1 MLSKSE
7 EEEPIIECKIN
18 GKIVEAMVDTGAT
31 YTCLKPPEV
40 RLVKSNSLLRTVGFS
55 GKKTSIA
62 MSQPID
68 IEIEGKT
75 VRTQVL
81 MAEHAPNLI
90 GRDVLC
96 TLYAKITMTP
106 WGLALQCP
114 VKEEKMENQTVRS
127 VAYWVKAKEIMKKGQ
142 KEIKHRKGRL
152 PRLKGHCTTRYSEG
166 GRDKKYEKEIRIGE
180 KINLTTDGIII
191 SNVGAAVRLRRV
203 EGFKVEESCPHVSL
217 YVYGD
222 HRARELGREIQ
233 KSWRKDWV
241 KTQGHWVSSD
251 GEIELY
257 NFDMSEEGTREE
269 IMMEEYAE

>member
-1 MLSKSE
+1 MVLPKSE

-31 YTCLKPPEV
+31 YTCLKPSEV
-40 RLVKSNSLLRTVGFS
+40 RLVKSNTLIRTVGFS
-55 GKKTSIA
+55 GNKTSIA

-96 TLYAKITMTP
+96 ALDAKITMTP
-106 WGLALQCP
+106 QGLALQCP
-114 VKEEKMENQTVRS
+114 VKEEKTETQTVRS
-127 VAYWVKAKEIMKKGQ
+127 VAYWVTVEEIMKKGQ

-166 GRDKKYEKEIRIGE
+166 GRDKKI
-180 KINLTTDGIII
+180 
-191 SNVGAAVRLRRV
+191 
-203 EGFKVEESCPHVSL
+203 
-217 YVYGD
+217 
-222 HRARELGREIQ
+222 
-233 KSWRKDWV
+233 
-241 KTQGHWVSSD
+241 
-251 GEIELY
+251 
-257 NFDMSEEGTREE
+257 
-269 IMMEEYAE
+269 

>member
-1 MLSKSE
+1 
-7 EEEPIIECKIN
+7 
-18 GKIVEAMVDTGAT
+18 MVDTGAT

-40 RLVKSNSLLRTVGFS
+40 RLVKSNSLIRTVGFS
-55 GKKTSIA
+55 GNKTSIA

-81 MAEHAPNLI
+81 MEEHAPNLI

-106 WGLALQCP
+106 RGLALQCP

-127 VAYWVKAKEIMKKGQ
+127 VAYWVTAEEIMKKGQ

-180 KINLTTDGIII
+180 KINLTTDRIII

-222 HRARELGREIQ
+222 YRARELGREVQ

-269 IMMEEYAE
+269 IMMMEEYAE

>member
-1 MLSKSE
+1 
-7 EEEPIIECKIN
+7 
-18 GKIVEAMVDTGAT
+18 MVDTGAT

-40 RLVKSNSLLRTVGFS
+40 RLVKSNSLIRTVGFS
-55 GKKTSIA
+55 GNKTSIA

-68 IEIEGKT
+68 IEIEAKT

-90 GRDVLC
+90 GRDVPCALD
-96 TLYAKITMTP
+96 AKINMTP
-106 WGLALQCP
+106 RGLALQCP
-114 VKEEKMENQTVRS
+114 VKEEKTETQTVRS
-127 VAYWVKAKEIMKKGQ
+127 VAYWVTAEEIMKKGQ

-180 KINLTTDGIII
+180 KILLTTDGIII

-217 YVYGD
+217 YVNGEWCMTYG
-222 HRARELGREIQ
+222 RWTIWY
-233 KSWRKDWV
+233 KK
-241 KTQGHWVSSD
+241 
-251 GEIELY
+251 
-257 NFDMSEEGTREE
+257 
-269 IMMEEYAE
+269 